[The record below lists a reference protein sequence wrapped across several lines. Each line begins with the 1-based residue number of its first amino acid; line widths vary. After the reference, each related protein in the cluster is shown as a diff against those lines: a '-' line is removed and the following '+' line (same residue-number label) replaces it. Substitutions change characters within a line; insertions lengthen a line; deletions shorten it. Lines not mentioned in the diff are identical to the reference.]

1 MVFLTFSFFSKV
13 NLPGFYIKLMNS
25 LVHGFFKN
33 LTLTDF
39 NYTLKIS
46 FG

>member
-1 MVFLTFSFFSKV
+1 MVFLTFFFFRQGKSS
-13 NLPGFYIKLMNS
+13 GFYIKLMNS

-39 NYTLKIS
+39 NYPWKIS